1 MENFFYYSLCKQFSF
16 EIDLG
21 QKGLAFELIIE
32 LFTVSTQKS
41 PILPLIPNENRE
53 FRFGLPCNLQE

>member
-1 MENFFYYSLCKQFSF
+1 MEKFFYYSLCKQIAF